1 MEERYEK
8 SMIGIDAVILSIFS
22 GKLRVILNLREK
34 EPFSGLLELPGGLL
48 AKDETSEECLK
59 RKLSEFFNHDVY
71 FKQFNTFT
79 NPQRDPR
86 SRVVSIG
93 FLAVVNYDKALKIR
107 RPDYFAKDQNCWH
120 PVNRILKSNTLSFD
134 HKDILQKAVDDLRIN
149 CDYLFASKFLP
160 EKFPLNKLQEVL
172 EILLVKKFDNRN
184 FRKQALKKYV
194 INTNELEYD
203 VTHRPAKLFIIKQQ

>member
-1 MEERYEK
+1 MEEKYEK
-8 SMIGIDAVILSIFS
+8 SMIGIDAVILSIFK

-48 AKDETSEECLK
+48 ARNETSEECLK

-79 NPQRDPR
+79 NPKRDPR

-93 FLAVVNYDKALKIR
+93 FLAIVDYDKAVKIR
-107 RPDYFAKDQNCWH
+107 KPDYFAKDQNCWH
-120 PVNRILKSNTLSFD
+120 PVNRILKSNILSFD
-134 HKDILQKAVDDLRIN
+134 HKDILQRAVDDLKIN
-149 CDYLFASKFLP
+149 CNYLLASNFLP

-172 EILLVKKFDNRN
+172 EILSARKLDNRN

-194 INTNELEYD
+194 IDINELESD
-203 VTHRPAKLFIIKQQ
+203 VTHRPARLFKIKQ